1 MNIITSN
8 EFYINM
14 KVVPSED
21 SSEYEAFALEE
32 WKKVK
37 EGVWI
42 NGVYISG
49 WLYWHLN
56 HWKIQVDSEDG
67 ERPTVTPYLRDN
79 EWMIAEGIERAEKEK
94 LILAIMGSRQIA
106 KTTFSSSYLAR
117 KATIIKNSQ
126 NLIIG
131 ASKPDLTNITND
143 IDFGLQNV
151 TNMFRIP
158 RITRDWKTGEVYLG
172 VKSKEGD
179 NKVHSMFRIRNT
191 EDGRNTEVAAGA
203 RLSSAL
209 IDEAGKGDFAKVLA
223 ALLPGLRG
231 EFGLRAPVLITGTGG
246 DMEKSRDAE
255 TMFFN
260 PESNDLV
267 EYINEKTGKRTGL
280 FMPGWLRQDFKVKSN
295 LAEYLGKTDCPEL
308 EKIPIK
314 VTDKDRAISTIKE
327 ERKKLAKD
335 PDSSKLLK
343 AMMYYPLEV
352 EEVFLSES
360 NNIFPKELLL
370 EQKSFLLNHAPHCDY
385 IELYRDS
392 NNIVKHK
399 FTDKK
404 PVLNFPNLEKDNIEG
419 VIQIWEMPLSN
430 APDGIYFGATDP
442 YKTDV
447 AKSSNSLGCTYIFK
461 RHYDIMSDKFQNM
474 IVAAY
479 TGRPKKMQTW
489 YDNTKNLLEFYNA
502 KTLCENMDYGFIQ
515 HCIDTNTAHKYLL
528 PQPKFLYEVHQN
540 STVNRTYG
548 IHMTEGI
555 KSYIFGCVLR
565 YIETVLKTEKDEE
578 GNTKEVL
585 GIRKIIDPLL
595 IEEMIKYEPGINVDR
610 LVTFGL
616 LLAYAQSLDKV
627 PLRSEKDTRYKELEK
642 PYVRNNRNPFNK
654 YTNPF
659 NRTR

>member
-1 MNIITSN
+1 
-8 EFYINM
+8 
-14 KVVPSED
+14 
-21 SSEYEAFALEE
+21 
-32 WKKVK
+32 
-37 EGVWI
+37 
-42 NGVYISG
+42 
-49 WLYWHLN
+49 
-56 HWKIQVDSEDG
+56 
-67 ERPTVTPYLRDN
+67 
-79 EWMIAEGIERAEKEK
+79 
-94 LILAIMGSRQIA
+94 
-106 KTTFSSSYLAR
+106 
-117 KATIIKNSQ
+117 
-126 NLIIG
+126 
-131 ASKPDLTNITND
+131 
-143 IDFGLQNV
+143 
-151 TNMFRIP
+151 
-158 RITRDWKTGEVYLG
+158 
-172 VKSKEGD
+172 
-179 NKVHSMFRIRNT
+179 MFRIRNT
-191 EDGRNTEVAAGA
+191 EDGRNTEAAAGA

-314 VTDKDRAISTIKE
+314 VADKENAIANIKQ

-385 IELYRDS
+385 VELYRDS
-392 NNIVKHK
+392 NNTVKHK

-404 PVLNFPNLEKDNIEG
+404 PVLNFPNLEKDNVEG

-461 RHYDIMSDKFQNM
+461 RHYDIVSDKFQNM

-528 PQPKFLYEVHQN
+528 PQPKFLYEVHQH

-565 YIETVLKTEKDEE
+565 YMETVLKTEKDDE

-585 GIRKIIDPLL
+585 GVRKIIDPLL